1 MVAAHEVLDLGRLRF
16 QGLDEE
22 ERLVLAPELIV
33 PVIEGMDR
41 WDDRAAR
48 REMLKDQRLAQ
59 PFRVIASAARDHDQH
74 RPLPHA
80 HLILGLSRTV
90 KPDRAGEERDG
101 AEDQAAD
108 HIRFPVNVEVQ
119 AIERH
124 HHDDQD
130 RAPDRE
136 PADSL

>member
-1 MVAAHEVLDLGRLRF
+1 VVAAHEVLDFGRLRF
-16 QGLDEE
+16 QCLDEE

-33 PVIEGMDR
+33 PVIKGMYR
-41 WDDRAAR
+41 WDYRAAR
-48 REMLKDQRLAQ
+48 REMLYDQRLAE
-59 PFRVIASAARDHDQH
+59 PFRVIAAAARDHDQH

-90 KPDRAGEERDG
+90 KPDRAGKERDG

-108 HIRFPVNVEVQ
+108 HVRFPVNVEVQ
-119 AIERH
+119 AIECH
-124 HHDDQD
+124 HHDDRD
-130 RAPDRE
+130 RGPDRE